1 MSTETSKLI
10 AEAFDALIR
19 ANHDFH
25 VHYKACPDHGQCP
38 HCTRLLNVKN
48 EAKQKY
54 NQLENEHM
62 AKTAPAVTAPLAH
75 TVPKDS
81 SSDDLKFLRQQ
92 AD

>member
-19 ANHDFH
+19 ANHAFH
-25 VHYKACPDHGQCP
+25 AHYKSCPNHGFCP

-54 NQLENEHM
+54 NQLEIEQTSK
-62 AKTAPAVTAPLAH
+62 AEPVAAAPLAH
-75 TVPKDS
+75 TVPKNVS
-81 SSDDLKFLRQQ
+81 NDDLIFLRQQ